1 VELPKTPQ
9 QADQKAPVIR
19 IPEGVSEFYA
29 NSLNVLIT
37 PWDFI
42 LLYGSTALPNS
53 IATGRGA
60 VAGGARMQSEIR
72 IDAAVRMSPQHAKAS
87 ANALQR
93 TVAEYEKMFGS
104 IPLPPEEG
112 ISEDR

>member
-1 VELPKTPQ
+1 MPKTPQ
-9 QADQKAPVIR
+9 QPDQRGPVIR

-37 PWDFI
+37 PWDFV
-42 LLYGSTALPNS
+42 LLYGSVALPNS
-53 IATGRGA
+53 IASGRGA
-60 VAGGARMQSEIR
+60 ITGGARSMQSEIR

-93 TVAEYEKMFGS
+93 TVAEYEKMFGP
-104 IPLPPEEG
+104 ITLPPQEEAN
-112 ISEDR
+112 EDQ